1 LKLLNNNSLNIFET
15 AAAGFYEKS
24 RSTETSNAQTMRQ
37 HSNING

>member
-1 LKLLNNNSLNIFET
+1 MNNNGLNIFET

-24 RSTETSNAQTMRQ
+24 RSTETTNFQAMRQ